1 MSSGDSPI
9 GTSQNENPP
18 VSPGQGERKAAS
30 VEPEILL
37 NAILRNASDYAVITL
52 DRDRRV
58 TSWNIGAELV
68 LGWKAE
74 EIIGHSGDIIFTA
87 EDRESGGPEAE
98 QQMAYAQGRAEDER
112 WHVRKDGSHL
122 WGSGVMTLLDDQ
134 KGGCLKILRDVTAQH
149 RTQLALRESEERFK
163 KLATNIPQLVFR
175 SLGTGHRTWGS
186 PQWENFVGLSDAD
199 SRGLGWLRGIH
210 EDDRETT
217 IEAWHRAQQ
226 TGEYYVEHRI
236 LRGLD
241 GEYRWHQ
248 TRAVPLRTET
258 SDDVEWVGTSTDIH
272 EMRRLQ
278 DRQSVLLEELQHRT
292 RNLLAVV
299 AAAAHQTLNA
309 STSMEEFRDEF
320 TGRLQALSRVQGLL
334 TRSEMRPV
342 TLEDVVRG
350 ELAAHGAEPGRISI
364 AGPPVNLTSKAVQ
377 TLSLALHELATNALK
392 YGALRAPEGHL
403 TLVWDTVGVDSEP
416 YLHLRW
422 KETGVA
428 MPDHPPHRKGFG
440 RRLIEKGLP
449 YDLGAQTELQ
459 FQPDGVFCS
468 IQLPLSSSDTHAG

>member
-18 VSPGQGERKAAS
+18 VSPGQGERRADS

-87 EDRESGGPEAE
+87 EDRESGRPEAE

-186 PQWENFVGLSDAD
+186 PQWENFVGLSDA
-199 SRGLGWLRGIH
+199 
-210 EDDRETT
+210 
-217 IEAWHRAQQ
+217 
-226 TGEYYVEHRI
+226 
-236 LRGLD
+236 
-241 GEYRWHQ
+241 
-248 TRAVPLRTET
+248 
-258 SDDVEWVGTSTDIH
+258 
-272 EMRRLQ
+272 
-278 DRQSVLLEELQHRT
+278 RQS
-292 RNLLAVV
+292 
-299 AAAAHQTLNA
+299 
-309 STSMEEFRDEF
+309 
-320 TGRLQALSRVQGLL
+320 
-334 TRSEMRPV
+334 RPRMA
-342 TLEDVVRG
+342 ERHPRG
-350 ELAAHGAEPGRISI
+350 
-364 AGPPVNLTSKAVQ
+364 
-377 TLSLALHELATNALK
+377 
-392 YGALRAPEGHL
+392 
-403 TLVWDTVGVDSEP
+403 
-416 YLHLRW
+416 
-422 KETGVA
+422 
-428 MPDHPPHRKGFG
+428 
-440 RRLIEKGLP
+440 
-449 YDLGAQTELQ
+449 
-459 FQPDGVFCS
+459 
-468 IQLPLSSSDTHAG
+468 